1 MRHYVNSAPPQLLAA
16 GIDDDDTVLTV
27 GSTDG
32 YPEKFPFTLTLAG
45 STEDEEIVLCTD
57 KDATTFTVERGYDG
71 TTAVAHDGGTL
82 VEHTSAALD
91 YRESGIARVDITERD
106 AMEGE
111 ELWEGRVVYNTDA
124 KRFDFYT
131 GTIWAGLLPVGAL
144 IPFAGSSAPDGFL
157 LCNGDAVSRTT
168 YAELFAEI
176 GTTFGEG
183 DGSTTFN
190 LPDFRGRMAI
200 GVAASGTASAL
211 GETGGAIDH
220 THTGP
225 SHSHGSGALAADEA
239 GAHTH
244 TNPTTSSVDLSHT
257 HSNPNTSSAG
267 SHSHTLSSGST
278 SSAGSHSHS
287 NPNTNS
293 GGSHSHSFSRTS
305 SGPSTVRNIIEA
317 STGGLQT
324 VASSTHTHSVSGT
337 TGSGGS
343 HSHSQGSTGS
353 AGGHSHTIDTSMSS
367 SGSHSHTQGNTGSS
381 LGSHSHTQGS
391 TGSSGAHTHAI
402 SGSTAAAGTG
412 NTGEANPP
420 YLAVNWLI
428 RV

>member
-91 YRESGIARVDITERD
+91 YREAGIDRVDIATRD
-106 AMEGE
+106 AMADE

-157 LCNGDAVSRTT
+157 LCDGDAVSRTT

-225 SHSHGSGALAADEA
+225 SHSHAAGTLAADEA

-244 TNPTTSSVDLSHT
+244 SNPTTSSVDLSHT
-257 HSNPNTSSAG
+257 HSNPNTSSTG
-267 SHSHTLSSGST
+267 SHSHTLTSGST
-278 SSAGSHSHS
+278 SSAGSHTHS

-293 GGSHSHSFSRTS
+293 GGSHSHGGATGAGGTGIVDRA
-305 SGPSTVRNIIEA
+305 SGSLATRA
-317 STGGLQT
+317 A
-324 VASSTHTHSVSGT
+324 VAHTHTISS
-337 TGSGGS
+337 SGS

-353 AGGHSHTIDTSMSS
+353 GGSHSHSIDTSMSS

-391 TGSSGAHTHAI
+391 TGSSGAHEHTI

>member
-1 MRHYVNSAPPQLLAA
+1 MRHYVNSAPPLLLAV
-16 GIDDDDTVLTV
+16 GIDAEDTTLTV
-27 GSTDG
+27 ASTDG
-32 YPEKFPFTLTLAG
+32 YPDKFPFILTLAKH
-45 STEDEEIVLCTD
+45 TEEQEVVLCIN
-57 KDATTFTVERGYDG
+57 KDASSFTVVRGYDG
-71 TTAVAHDGGTL
+71 TEAIPHGGGTL
-82 VEHTSAALD
+82 IEHTTTAID

-190 LPDFRGRMAI
+190 LPDFRGRMPI

-225 SHSHGSGALAADEA
+225 SHTHAAGTLTADEA
-239 GAHTH
+239 GEHTH

-267 SHSHTLSSGST
+267 SHSHTLTSGAT
-278 SSAGSHSHS
+278 SPVGDHTHT

-293 GGSHSHSFSRTS
+293 GGSHSHSAS
-305 SGPSTVRNIIEA
+305 SGAPSSAGGRATGSTSTASDGHIHSITV
-317 STGGLQT
+317 S
-324 VASSTHTHSVSGT
+324 
-337 TGSGGS
+337 SGGS

-367 SGSHSHTQGNTGSS
+367 SGSHSHTQGNTGSA

>member
-91 YRESGIARVDITERD
+91 YREAGIDRVDITTRD
-106 AMEGE
+106 AMADE

-124 KRFDFYT
+124 KRFDFFT

-157 LCNGDAVSRTT
+157 LCDGDAVSRTT

-200 GVAASGTASAL
+200 GVAASGTASEL

-225 SHSHGSGALAADEA
+225 SHTHAAGTLAADEA

-257 HSNPNTSSAG
+257 HSNPNTSSTG

-278 SSAGSHSHS
+278 SPEGSHTHT

-293 GGSHSHSFSRTS
+293 GGSHSHSISLSGSTAAYASGSVHAS
-305 SGPSTVRNIIEA
+305 SNHSHGG
-317 STGGLQT
+317 STGS
-324 VASSTHTHSVSGT
+324 A
-337 TGSGGS
+337 GS

-353 AGGHSHTIDTSMSS
+353 GGSHFHTIDTSMSS
-367 SGSHSHTQGNTGSS
+367 SGSHSHSQGNTGSS

-402 SGSTAAAGTG
+402 SGSTAADGTDD
-412 NTGEANPP
+412 TGEANPP